1 MSVLKRLQRLVKTD
15 SKVKEAAEIIT
26 NEGMDAFARK
36 ALDRLD
42 RRSFFKWAGL
52 LTPGLA
58 MAGGSLTFLNKA
70 VAAEPPKTKFR
81 GAYSSIGLQILW
93 VNQGAETFKALGE
106 ILGFNVD
113 VLDGRNQTTTQRQQ
127 VEQLVARSKE
137 YNAVFIHPSAIGA
150 FTEPVKE
157 LIANKVAV
165 YDIDTKLV
173 EDLNTLDIASF
184 TEPDNEFMGSVVTE
198 ALCKKIGFKG
208 NIVHTQGRLTHT
220 GAQGRTRGFQKT
232 VKKYPDVKVI
242 DETPGDWDGA
252 KVQQIWR
259 DLLVKY
265 DKIDAGFFDNDDM
278 ALAAGAA
285 IRAAGREGKVVL
297 GGVDSTAP
305 ALEEMKKGHLEYS
318 VFNPASRVHGFA
330 LWAAYYQFVKKEKP
344 PKFIRCDGPFTTH
357 DNLTDVES
365 YIWLSKHFLL

>member
-1 MSVLKRLQRLVKTD
+1 MFTLKKLQELVRRD
-15 SKVKEAAEIIT
+15 SKVREASEIIT
-26 NEGMDAFARK
+26 EKGMGVFAEK
-36 ALDRLD
+36 AAERLD

-52 LTPGLA
+52 VTPGLA
-58 MAGGSLTFLNKA
+58 VAGGSLTFLGKA

-81 GAYSSIGLQILW
+81 GAYSSIALAILW
-93 VNQGAETFKALGE
+93 VNQGAETLKKLGE
-106 ILGFNVD
+106 ILGFDID
-113 VLDGRNQTTTQRQQ
+113 VLDGRNQPNTQRQQ
-127 VEQLVARSKE
+127 IEQLVARAKE
-137 YNAVFIHPSAIGA
+137 YNVVFIHPSAIGA

-157 LIANKVAV
+157 LIARKIPV

-173 EDLNTLDIASF
+173 EDLSTLDIACF

-198 ALCKKIGFKG
+198 ALCKKIGYKG

-232 VKKYPDVKVI
+232 VKKYPDIKVI

-252 KVQQIWR
+252 RVQAIWR

-278 ALAAGAA
+278 ALAAGSA

-297 GGVDSTAP
+297 GGVDSTVP

-330 LWAAYYQFVKKEKP
+330 LWAAYYQMVKKEKP
-344 PKFIRCDGPFTTH
+344 PKFIRCDGPFTTR

-365 YIWLSKHFLL
+365 YIWLGNHFLL